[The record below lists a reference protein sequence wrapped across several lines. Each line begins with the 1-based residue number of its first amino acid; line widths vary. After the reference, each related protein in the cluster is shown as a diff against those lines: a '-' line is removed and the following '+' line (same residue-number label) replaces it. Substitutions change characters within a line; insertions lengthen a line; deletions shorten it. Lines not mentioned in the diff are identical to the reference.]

1 MERRPQYSDVRA
13 STRRDSVRVRS
24 LDQFYR
30 YVEKQKDKAPGSEQQ
45 GESEEGDSAPAS
57 AAAPAARGTAVA
69 APTLRYVLRNGITIP
84 LPAEE
89 PTTVRLPVASPPPAS
104 ADSGEPLPAEAPE
117 TLSWSALRDAEDAER
132 WRRLPHSI
140 QVLAHLMHPEDPDS
154 PDATGERRQLLER
167 LLNPMLSLEDTAR
180 LLGVCSATVRRWA
193 NKGTLPPQ
201 RTIGG
206 QRRFYL
212 ADVLTILERRED
224 EGAAEEAVR
233 SGQ

>member
-30 YVEKQKDKAPGSEQQ
+30 YVEKQKDRAPGSEQA
-45 GESEEGDSAPAS
+45 GEAEGEDSTTA
-57 AAAPAARGTAVA
+57 AARGTAVA

-89 PTTVRLPVASPPPAS
+89 PTTVRMPVAPPPPAS
-104 ADSGEPLPAEAPE
+104 ADSGEPLPAETPE
-117 TLSWSALRDAEDAER
+117 ALSWSALRDTEDAER

-201 RTIGG
+201 RTVGG

-212 ADVLTILERRED
+212 ADVLTILERRGD